1 MGVRDMADFSSND
14 PDDERLLADIEQA
27 QLAWQVAAEQFNHA
41 CDADVIDD
49 AIYLLTAAEL
59 RYEGLLRIARRR
71 NLQIAV
77 AGATQAPNAQTGRA
91 AAREQRQG
99 AEFSL

>member
-1 MGVRDMADFSSND
+1 MADLSSND

-27 QLAWQVAAEQFNHA
+27 QLAWEVATEQFNHA

-71 NLQIAV
+71 NLRVAV
-77 AGATQAPNAQTGRA
+77 SGVAATRVPQDERAGT
-91 AAREQRQG
+91 REQRHG
-99 AEFSL
+99 AELSL